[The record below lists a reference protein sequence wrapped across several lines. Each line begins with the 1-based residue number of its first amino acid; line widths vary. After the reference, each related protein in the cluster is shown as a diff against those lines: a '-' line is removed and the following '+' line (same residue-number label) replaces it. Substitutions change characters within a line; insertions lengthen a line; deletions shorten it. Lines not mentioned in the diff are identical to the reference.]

1 MKTIF
6 SRRHFLRGLGAILA
20 LPALEI
26 MSPRR
31 ALAAAAVPTFPMRM
45 GFFYVPNGVNVEQ
58 WFVAEEGTKFALS
71 PALEPLA
78 DLRGDILFTSG
89 LTHNQGRDLGDGGGE
104 HPRETSSWLT
114 AAHPRKNFGKEVRA
128 GISID
133 QFVAQKIG
141 RQTRL
146 PSLEIACERPQAPGM
161 CDAGYSGIYRNSISW
176 RSDTTPVPH
185 ELNPRQVFLR
195 MFRDPAQAADAQE
208 QARETM
214 VRRSVLDLVLADAK
228 QLSGR
233 LGADDGHKL
242 DEYLH
247 SVRTVEEQ
255 IQAAEKFPAQPPPAG
270 VLAPDGIPAEAPQH
284 IRLMLD
290 LVALAYQ
297 TDTTR
302 IISCMFANGGSDR
315 NFPWLGV
322 SESHHSMSHHERKP
336 ERLDGLLRVDRFY
349 AEQFGYLVRKLKSI
363 REGEGTLLDH
373 TMLVYGGSLRDG
385 NKHEHHD
392 LPILIAGRANGA
404 ITPGRSVHFPKET
417 PMANLFLS
425 MLDGAGLKE
434 ERFGDSNGRL
444 TGLAV

>member
-1 MKTIF
+1 MKTPI
-6 SRRHFLRGLGAILA
+6 SRHHFLRGLGATLA

-26 MSPRR
+26 MTRSS
-31 ALAAAAVPTFPMRM
+31 ALAASAAPRFPMRM
-45 GFFYVPNGVNVEQ
+45 GFFYVPNGVNVEK
-58 WFVAEEGTKFALS
+58 WFIEEEGTQFTLS
-71 PALEPLA
+71 PTLESLA
-78 DLRGDILFTSG
+78 DIKSDIIFTSG
-89 LTHNQGRDLGDGGGE
+89 LTHNQGRGLGDGGGE

-128 GISID
+128 GISVD
-133 QFVAQKIG
+133 QFAAQKLG

-146 PSLEIACERPQAPGM
+146 PSLEIACEKPQPPGM

-195 MFRDPAQAADAQE
+195 MFRDTTQAADAQE
-208 QARETM
+208 EGRQTM
-214 VRRSVLDLVLADAK
+214 LRKSVLDLVFDDAK
-228 QLSGR
+228 ALGAK
-233 LGADDGHKL
+233 LGADDRHKL
-242 DEYLH
+242 GEYLH
-247 SVRTVEEQ
+247 SVRAVEEQ
-255 IQAAEKFPAQPPPAG
+255 IQAAEMFPAQSPPSGIA
-270 VLAPDGIPAEAPQH
+270 APEGIPAEATQH

-290 LVALAYQ
+290 LTALALQ

-302 IISCMFANGGSDR
+302 IVSCMFANGGSDR
-315 NFPWLGV
+315 TFPWLGV

-336 ERLDGLLRVDRFY
+336 ERLEGLLRADRFY
-349 AEQFGYLVRKLKSI
+349 AEQFGYLVRKLKGI

-392 LPILIAGRANGA
+392 LPILIAGNGGGA
-404 ITPGRSVHFPKET
+404 FKSGRNIKFAPET

-425 MLDGAGLKE
+425 MLQRMGIE
-434 ERFGDSNGRL
+434 EPRFGDS
-444 TGLAV
+444 TGLLKQLAG